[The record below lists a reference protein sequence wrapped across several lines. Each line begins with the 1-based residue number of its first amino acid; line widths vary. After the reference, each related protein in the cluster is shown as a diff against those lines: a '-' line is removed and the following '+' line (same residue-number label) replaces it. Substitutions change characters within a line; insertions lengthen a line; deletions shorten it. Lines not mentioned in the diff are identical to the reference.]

1 LPSAVIEERVG
12 DLYCVIA
19 GVFFESRSFYNVMR
33 RSFQI
38 LQFILFLFLLPLGD
52 PYGAD
57 SFTKHWIFFALS
69 RALG

>member
-1 LPSAVIEERVG
+1 VT
-12 DLYCVIA
+12 LYCVIA

-38 LQFILFLFLLPLGD
+38 LQFILFLFLLLLGD
-52 PYGAD
+52 PYSAA
-57 SFTKHWIFFALS
+57 SFSKRWIFFAFS